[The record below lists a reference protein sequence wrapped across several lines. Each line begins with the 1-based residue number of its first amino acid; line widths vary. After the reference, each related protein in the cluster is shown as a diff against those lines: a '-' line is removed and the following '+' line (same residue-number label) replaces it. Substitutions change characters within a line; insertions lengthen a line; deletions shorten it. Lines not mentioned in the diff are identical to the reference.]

1 MKPQGSNL
9 CGHVRRRVGSILV
22 GGILH
27 AVTGCLLTIADV
39 GSLSKASLALN
50 VTAAQSPP

>member
-1 MKPQGSNL
+1 MAVFFRRASG
-9 CGHVRRRVGSILV
+9 GYVRRRVGS
-22 GGILH
+22 ILH

-39 GSLSKASLALN
+39 RRLSKASLALN